1 MTKKKIIVLLGS
13 IKSNSNNQKIVDYFI
28 EHTQPFFDCEI
39 PPLSILPFFNPD
51 LEIENTLPKSVV
63 LFREKIDKADG
74 VLVVTPEYVFSI
86 PGILKN
92 ALEWTVS
99 TIVFNEKPTAII
111 TAAASGEAAH
121 AAIQLI
127 MKTIGGIFDEKTTLL
142 IQSLRAKFNKKG
154 DLTDEKTKELL
165 ENLITHFREKI
176 S

>member
-13 IKSNSNNQKIVDYFI
+13 IKSGSNNQKVVDYFMGK
-28 EHTQPFFDCEI
+28 TGAFFDCEI
-39 PPLSILPFFNPD
+39 YPISNLPFFNPD
-51 LEIENTLPKSVV
+51 LEIENTIPESVV
-63 LFREKIDKADG
+63 TFREKIDTADG

-121 AAIQLI
+121 TSIQLI
-127 MKTIGGIFDEKTTLL
+127 IKTIGGVFDDNTAVLMK
-142 IQSLRAKFNKKG
+142 SPKAKLNAQG
-154 DLTDEKTKELL
+154 DITDEKTKELL
-165 ENLITHFREKI
+165 ENLITNFREKI